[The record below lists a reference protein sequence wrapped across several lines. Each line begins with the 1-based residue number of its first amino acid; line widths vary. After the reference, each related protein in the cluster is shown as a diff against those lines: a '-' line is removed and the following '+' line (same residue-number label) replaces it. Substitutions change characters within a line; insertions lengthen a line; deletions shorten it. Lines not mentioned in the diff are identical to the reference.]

1 MTLQKSLIFQK
12 KEKEILDKLLKD
24 RKLWVEEQ
32 KKIEVVRNLFD
43 TLYNKYLVLDR
54 DSDTLELVVANGLVK
69 VPNEDICYPIL
80 LKKVNF
86 SIDTEKNIISITD
99 ASDNDFIT
107 QELYLNFLAE
117 VENINLDKVFL
128 LRR

>member
-1 MTLQKSLIFQK
+1 MMLRKSLIFQK
-12 KEKEILDKLLKD
+12 RKGNIRETFKD

-54 DSDTLELVVANGLVK
+54 DSDILELVVANGLVK

-80 LKKVNF
+80 LKNF
-86 SIDTEKNIISITD
+86 
-99 ASDNDFIT
+99 
-107 QELYLNFLAE
+107 
-117 VENINLDKVFL
+117 V
-128 LRR
+128 